1 MEFEPRRLPGDPR
14 DIRNRWLRTAWS
26 LIRHKL
32 LTAVIGCLLYGAAIE
47 LIDHHGTPALDD
59 PWGLITWLTMV
70 LAICATAPWFMAA
83 IMGVAYAAD
92 HSRNAFALWRD
103 LFLGSSRRLI
113 GPLSLRTML
122 IYGGVLC
129 GAQVALLALTE
140 WLLVPAEPEQSPPV
154 LWEPSGP
161 IAWLLIGC
169 AEHVWY
175 AVLAS
180 PLAVALAELF
190 AIPVLMRTES
200 DRVQAIRLSAL
211 GVQRNLGPI
220 RRCYV
225 GLPLMLLAALLPGP
239 ITILGFGFASVVV
252 YVAYRE
258 IYEARAENLPET
270 AHSAA
275 FVPAA
280 PPG

>member
-1 MEFEPRRLPGDPR
+1 MEFEPRRLPGEPR
-14 DIRNRWLRTAWS
+14 DIRNRWIRTAWS
-26 LIRHKL
+26 LVRRKL
-32 LTAVIGCLLYGAAIE
+32 LTALIGCALYATAIE
-47 LIDHHGTPALDD
+47 LIDHHGNPSLDD
-59 PWGLITWLTMV
+59 PWGLVTWMTMV

-83 IMGVAYAAD
+83 MMSIGYAAD
-92 HSRNAFALWRD
+92 HSRNVVSLWRD
-103 LFLGSSRRLI
+103 LFIGDSRRLI
-113 GPLSLRTML
+113 GPLSVRTML
-122 IYGGVLC
+122 VYGGVLC
-129 GAQVALLALTE
+129 GAQIALLVITQL
-140 WLLVPAEPEQSPPV
+140 WLVPAEPPGPPPTV
-154 LWEPSGP
+154 WEPSGP

-200 DRVQAIRLSAL
+200 DRMHAIRLSAL

-258 IYEARAENLPET
+258 IFEARTENLPERT
-270 AHSAA
+270 ANAA
-275 FVPAA
+275 FSPAA
-280 PPG
+280 PTS

>member
-26 LIRHKL
+26 LIRRKL
-32 LTAVIGCLLYGAAIE
+32 LTAIIGCLLYGAAIE
-47 LIDHHGTPALDD
+47 LIDQHGTPALDD
-59 PWGLITWLTMV
+59 PWGLVTWLTMV
-70 LAICATAPWFMAA
+70 LAICATAPWFMA
-83 IMGVAYAAD
+83 MLMSVAYAAD
-92 HSRNAFALWRD
+92 HSRNAFSLWRD
-103 LFLGSSRRLI
+103 LFLGPSRALI

-122 IYGGVLC
+122 VYGGVLC
-129 GAQVALLALTE
+129 GAQLALLALTE
-140 WLLVPAEPEQSPPV
+140 WLLVPTEPEQSPPV

-220 RRCYV
+220 RHCYV

-258 IYEARAENLPET
+258 IYEARAENLPEA

-275 FVPAA
+275 FAPAA

>member
-26 LIRHKL
+26 LIRRKL
-32 LTAVIGCLLYGAAIE
+32 LTAIIGCLLYGAAIE
-47 LIDHHGTPALDD
+47 LIDQHGTPALDD

-70 LAICATAPWFMAA
+70 LAICATAPWFMA
-83 IMGVAYAAD
+83 MLP
-92 HSRNAFALWRD
+92 SRA
-103 LFLGSSRRLI
+103 LI

-122 IYGGVLC
+122 VYGGVLC
-129 GAQVALLALTE
+129 GAQLALLALTE
-140 WLLVPAEPEQSPPV
+140 WLLVPTEPEQSPPV

-258 IYEARAENLPET
+258 IYEARAENLPEA

-275 FVPAA
+275 FAPAA